1 MCCKKLLYAII
12 VCCCFHKILYLNAFN
27 QMFVPVG
34 SQNMASSG
42 QKVSPVHM
50 YGGGIWWGK
59 K

>member
-1 MCCKKLLYAII
+1 
-12 VCCCFHKILYLNAFN
+12 
-27 QMFVPVG
+27 MFVPLE

-59 K
+59 NQVKIGGHPLWKKAAGCNLRQQIKI